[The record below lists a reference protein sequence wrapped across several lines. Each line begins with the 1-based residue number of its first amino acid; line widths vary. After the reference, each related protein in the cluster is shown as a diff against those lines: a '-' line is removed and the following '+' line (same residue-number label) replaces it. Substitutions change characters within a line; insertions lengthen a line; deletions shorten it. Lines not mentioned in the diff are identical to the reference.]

1 MGTSHSPR
9 PHIYWTL
16 VLEKQQYRGSPCAGE
31 TVVWQPP
38 RLMMTGVELEKAERR
53 GPHPSPGKGRANT
66 RKDSDLPGLSRALS
80 RGVQLGQWQGLP
92 ERPISLSL

>member
-1 MGTSHSPR
+1 MGTSHSPH

-16 VLEKQQYRGSPCAGE
+16 VLEKQQYSGSPCAGE

-38 RLMMTGVELEKAERR
+38 RPMMTGAELEKAERR
-53 GPHPSPGKGRANT
+53 APHPSPSKGRAGT
-66 RKDSDLPGLSRALS
+66 RKDSDLPGLSHALS

-92 ERPISLSL
+92 E